1 MAPFNANFCLW
12 DPSQLNCSC
21 KFFFQGRKIASLQR
35 SPTNRVRPSG
45 SMILLETDSNVSAFL
60 LITYEAEREQS
71 QVGTWRQ
78 KHAEEKEPCSGSI
91 DTRCP
96 LPRSWIE
103 RLLSLPLPRNNPLR
117 EKGVKAPQKSREFV
131 PLIGNGNLGCFFI
144 GDAAGFTGFFVCWF
158 WGLFSP
164 GPIPKKQRY

>member
-1 MAPFNANFCLW
+1 MQIFVFGIPPNWIAHASFSFKAEKLLHCKEALQIESDLPGAWYCWRRIVMYLPFCWLRTKQKGSNPRW
-12 DPSQLNCSC
+12 EPG
-21 KFFFQGRKIASLQR
+21 GRSMLKRKSRVVAAS
-35 SPTNRVRPSG
+35 T
-45 SMILLETDSNVSAFL
+45 
-60 LITYEAEREQS
+60 
-71 QVGTWRQ
+71 
-78 KHAEEKEPCSGSI
+78 
-91 DTRCP
+91 TRCP
-96 LPRSWIE
+96 LPRSWID